1 MRVSASIRSGINLN
15 MSDIS
20 TEALSGEVE
29 TDSRQENASKQETGA
44 ALRFDP
50 NGKGSRHLRKLPQA
64 IGNDRM
70 TAPDGA
76 PSPSGAL
83 IARLMLRG
91 FVEEALC

>member
-20 TEALSGEVE
+20 TEAFSSEVKPVRVKK
-29 TDSRQENASKQETGA
+29 TRRDKNGVL
-44 ALRFDP
+44 LRFDRTEKTP
-50 NGKGSRHLRKLPQA
+50 DSPQLPQA

-70 TAPDGA
+70 TAPDGI
-76 PSPSGAL
+76 PSPSRAL
-83 IARLMLRG
+83 IARLTLPG